1 MKEKIKRP
9 VEDSDYV
16 ELYANSLKENNEF
29 FKQHKMLI
37 NSQILASRQIF
48 KKKLGES
55 EDFKKN
61 ARDYLRKLGIL
72 EIR

>member
-9 VEDSDYV
+9 VKDSDYV
-16 ELYANSLKENNEF
+16 ELYANSLKENNKF

-37 NSQILASRQIF
+37 NGQILASRQIF
-48 KKKLGES
+48 RKKFGEG

-72 EIR
+72 EAG